1 MTITRLF
8 CLENFFGVESYVY
21 NSINVNEKNKFDT
34 LLNLFLFISIASLFA
49 CVFLMYLIFS
59 SFIIALLGGIS
70 LSLIVSNIIRF
81 SLLSIQRPIKSKNS
95 KYKDIE
101 EDETTVLDEAIP
113 ADKAASNKVTIIKK
127 LNPFRASFTESF
139 IRVVVN
145 LIMLLL
151 IVFPISC
158 LFQLNELDQI
168 NDEKRS
174 YYIQEFIGSNKK
186 LINEQTRKLNK
197 QVLQLETDLHKFEE
211 TAAQNGLYLSKKNE
225 FGIAKKY
232 RDEYIYESENDLTK
246 KTNEL
251 RNDLS
256 EKYFI
261 INCFSY
267 IASTPLFY
275 FLFLLFLGLF
285 IYCHIIM
292 YQIINNTKEGYA
304 AKATSF
310 YIDIV
315 TNDYVELKRKMDEM
329 VNTKFKHLNY
339 NYKEKMRWADPPF
352 NTIDKTVFP
361 KKQTVNKKEAKA
373 ILHL

>member
-21 NSINVNEKNKFDT
+21 NLINVNEKNKFDT

-49 CVFLMYLIFS
+49 CVFLIYMIFS
-59 SFIIALLGGIS
+59 SFIVALFGGIS

-101 EDETTVLDEAIP
+101 EDETIVLDEAIA
-113 ADKAASNKVTIIKK
+113 ADKATSNKEKIIKK

-139 IRVVVN
+139 IRVIVN

-151 IVFPISC
+151 LVFPLSC
-158 LFQLNELDQI
+158 LLQINKLDQI

-186 LINEQTRKLNK
+186 LINEQTRKLN
-197 QVLQLETDLHKFEE
+197 QQILLLQNDLQKFKE

-225 FGIAKKY
+225 LGRAIQY
-232 RDEYIYESENDLTK
+232 SNEYINESENDLK
-246 KTNEL
+246 KNTNEL

-261 INCFSY
+261 INCFTY

-275 FLFLLFLGLF
+275 FLSLLFLCLF

-292 YQIINNTKEGYA
+292 YQIRNNTKEGYA
-304 AKATSF
+304 AKATFF

-315 TNDYVELKRKMDEM
+315 AKDYAELKRKMDEM
-329 VNTKFKHLNY
+329 VNTKFRHLNY
-339 NYKEKMRWADPPF
+339 NYEEKMRWADPPF
-352 NTIDKTVFP
+352 NTIEKNVFTE
-361 KKQTVNKKEAKA
+361 KQAVNKKEAKA
-373 ILHL
+373 ILKL

>member
-1 MTITRLF
+1 MTITKLF

-21 NSINVNEKNKFDT
+21 NSINVNEKRKFDI
-34 LLNLFLFISIASLFA
+34 LLNLFIFISMASLLA

-81 SLLSIQRPIKSKNS
+81 SLLSIQRPIKADNS
-95 KYKDIE
+95 KYKDLDK
-101 EDETTVLDEAIP
+101 DETIVADEAT
-113 ADKAASNKVTIIKK
+113 SNKEKIIKH
-127 LNPFRASFTESF
+127 LNPFRASFIESF
-139 IRVVVN
+139 IRVIVN

-151 IVFPISC
+151 LVFPLSC
-158 LFQLNELDQI
+158 LIQLNELDQI
-168 NDEKRS
+168 NDGKRT
-174 YYIQEFIGSNKK
+174 YYIQEFIDSNKK
-186 LINEQTRKLNK
+186 LINEQTRKLNQ
-197 QVLQLETDLHKFEE
+197 QVLLLETDLQKFEE
-211 TAAQNGLYLSKKNE
+211 TGTQNELYLSKKNE
-225 FGIAKKY
+225 LGRAIQY
-232 RDEYIYESENDLTK
+232 RDKYIYESEDDLTK

-267 IASTPLFY
+267 IARKPLFY
-275 FLFLLFLGLF
+275 FLFLSFLCLF

-292 YQIINNTKEGYA
+292 YQIRNKSKEGYA
-304 AKATSF
+304 ATANSY
-310 YIDIV
+310 YIKIIE
-315 TNDYVELKRKMDEM
+315 NDYVELKRKMDEM
-329 VNTKFKHLNY
+329 VHTKFKHLNY
-339 NYKEKMRWADPPF
+339 NYEEKMRWADPPF

>member
-1 MTITRLF
+1 MTISRLF
-8 CLENFFGVESYVY
+8 CLENFFGVESHVY

-34 LLNLFLFISIASLFA
+34 LLNCFLFISIASLFA
-49 CVFLMYLIFS
+49 CVFLIYMIFS
-59 SFIIALLGGIS
+59 SFIIALFGGIS

-81 SLLSIQRPIKSKNS
+81 SLLSIQRPIKSKNN

-101 EDETTVLDEAIP
+101 EVETIAVDKEIV
-113 ADKAASNKVTIIKK
+113 ADKEISNKEKIIKK

-151 IVFPISC
+151 LVFPLSC
-158 LFQLNELDQI
+158 LIQINELDQI

-174 YYIQEFIGSNKK
+174 YYIEEFIGSNKK

-225 FGIAKKY
+225 LGRAIQY
-232 RDEYIYESENDLTK
+232 SNEYINDSENDLRK
-246 KTNEL
+246 NTNEL

-256 EKYFI
+256 ERYFI

-267 IASTPLFY
+267 VAKTPLFSI
-275 FLFLLFLGLF
+275 LFLLFLGVF

-292 YQIINNTKEGYA
+292 YQIRNNTKEGYA
-304 AKATSF
+304 ARATSF

-315 TNDYVELKRKMDEM
+315 AKDYAELKRKMDEM
-329 VNTKFKHLNY
+329 VHTKFRHLNY
-339 NYKEKMRWADPPF
+339 NYEEKMRWADPPF
-352 NTIDKTVFP
+352 NTIEKTVFTE
-361 KKQTVNKKEAKA
+361 KQTVNKKEAKA
-373 ILHL
+373 ILNL

>member
-21 NSINVNEKNKFDT
+21 NSINENEKNKFDK
-34 LLNLFLFISIASLFA
+34 LLICFLFLSIASLFA
-49 CVFLMYLIFS
+49 CVFLLYMIFS
-59 SFIIALLGGIS
+59 SFIIALFGGIS

-81 SLLSIQRPIKSKNS
+81 SLLSIQRPIKSKNN

-101 EDETTVLDEAIP
+101 EVETIEVDKEIA
-113 ADKAASNKVTIIKK
+113 ADKETSKKEKIIKK

-151 IVFPISC
+151 LVFPLSC
-158 LFQLNELDQI
+158 LIQLNKLDQI

-186 LINEQTRKLNK
+186 LINEQTRKLN
-197 QVLQLETDLHKFEE
+197 QQILLLQTDLQKFEE

-225 FGIAKKY
+225 LGRAIQY
-232 RDEYIYESENDLTK
+232 SNEYINDSENDLK
-246 KTNEL
+246 KNTNEL

-256 EKYFI
+256 ERYFI

-267 IASTPLFY
+267 VASKPLFSV
-275 FLFLLFLGLF
+275 LFLLFLGVF

-292 YQIINNTKEGYA
+292 YQIRNNTKEGYA

-315 TNDYVELKRKMDEM
+315 ANDYVELKRKMDDI
-329 VNTKFKHLNY
+329 VHTKFRHLKY
-339 NYKEKMRWADPPF
+339 NYEEKMRWADPPF
-352 NTIDKTVFP
+352 NTIEKTVFTE
-361 KKQTVNKKEAKA
+361 KQTVNKKEAKS
-373 ILHL
+373 ILNV